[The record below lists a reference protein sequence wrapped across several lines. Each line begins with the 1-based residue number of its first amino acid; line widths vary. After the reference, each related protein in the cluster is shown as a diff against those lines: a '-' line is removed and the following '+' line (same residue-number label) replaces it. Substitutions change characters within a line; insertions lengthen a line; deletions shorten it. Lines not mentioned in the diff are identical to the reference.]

1 MFMSTCVKPIR
12 NMCMS
17 EYFQSWEHI
26 VNLVYKPNLIRLSAL
41 NELFVRH
48 LHYHL
53 GFFKWDPKMKSGFTA
68 TLRVEGHT
76 ARETIRKSAGSH
88 PGC

>member
-1 MFMSTCVKPIR
+1 MREC
-12 NMCMS
+12 C
-17 EYFQSWEHI
+17 QSLEHA
-26 VNLVYKPNLIRLSAL
+26 VNLVYKPNLITLPTL

-53 GFFKWDPKMKSGFTA
+53 GFFKWDPKKKSGFTA
-68 TLRVEGHT
+68 TLRVEGRT